1 MSESPSAS
9 ASTPAAGNLSSGATK
24 TIRAV
29 ALAVLLRFER
39 NKKQEQ
45 RLKADSL
52 IADQLRGAAF
62 EISSADRRFL
72 QALVLGTLRQQAFL
86 DAWIEALSGRSLK
99 QIEPVVR
106 VLLRLG
112 LFQLH
117 ALNQVPAYA
126 AIDTTVQLTR
136 SQTRNARTVKFVNA
150 ILRQAQR
157 QQEAGDL
164 PGASETDPVRRLVWR
179 YAWPESWTRL
189 LLQSYSFDQ
198 VEAMAR
204 ATQHVGMESSSPV
217 PPLVEAATN
226 GTLATESLP
235 QDPVSL
241 ASVSTGALA
250 IRINT
255 LKTTPE
261 AYQQALHD
269 ANVSF
274 QRLPDGPPEGLLLTR
289 MTGSVRDLPGYA
301 EGWFYVQDAASMWVG
316 RLVDPQPGEAIL
328 DMCAAPGSKTSHM
341 AALAQN
347 KAFITALDPVERRI
361 ALLHENIARLGLEN
375 VTVVQ
380 ADALTFTLP
389 VEHGS
394 GYDKVLVD
402 APCSG
407 SGTLRR
413 HPEILRQLA
422 SSYTR
427 GILEG
432 LIAQQLALLEKALAG
447 LKPGGILIYSTCSIL
462 PLENA
467 AVIQTLRQRHPELT
481 LLFEEQRLIQPHE
494 DGFYAAML
502 RVP

>member
-1 MSESPSAS
+1 VSKSPSGS
-9 ASTPAAGNLSSGATK
+9 ASTTVATK
-24 TIRAV
+24 NIRAV

-52 IADQLRGAAF
+52 IADQLRDTEG
-62 EISSADRRFL
+62 EISPTDRRFL
-72 QALVLGTLRQQAFL
+72 HALVLGTLRQQAFL
-86 DAWIEALSGRSLK
+86 DAWIEVLSGRSLK
-99 QIEPVVR
+99 QLEPVVR

-117 ALNQVPAYA
+117 ALHQVPAYA

-136 SQTRNARTVKFVNA
+136 SQTRNPRTVKFVNA

-164 PGASETDPVRRLVWR
+164 LGKSETDPVLRLVWR
-179 YAWPESWTRL
+179 YAWPEAWTRL
-189 LLQSYSFDQ
+189 LLQSYSVEQ
-198 VEAMAR
+198 VEAMAQ
-204 ATQHVGMESSSPV
+204 ASQHVE
-217 PPLVEAATN
+217 VETPSAASLSEVSTDDLL
-226 GTLATESLP
+226 TAELLP
-235 QDPVSL
+235 QDSVPPVP
-241 ASVSTGALA
+241 VFTGALA
-250 IRINT
+250 IRVNT

-261 AYQQALHD
+261 AYQQALRNG
-269 ANVSF
+269 NVSF
-274 QRLPDGPPEGLLLTR
+274 QPLPDGPGEGLLLTR
-289 MTGSVRDLPGYA
+289 MPGSVRDLPGYA

-316 RLVDPQPGEAIL
+316 RLVDPQPGEMIL

-347 KAFITALDPVERRI
+347 RALITALDPVERRV

-375 VTVVQ
+375 ITVVQ
-380 ADALTFTLP
+380 ADALMFVLP
-389 VEHGS
+389 VEYGS

-422 SSYTR
+422 SSHTAT
-427 GILEG
+427 ILES
-432 LIAQQLALLEKALAG
+432 LIAQQLALLEKALTC

-462 PLENA
+462 PPENA

-481 LLFEEQRLIQPHE
+481 LLFEKQRLIQPHA

-502 RVP
+502 RMP